1 MSLLYNAR
9 WQAFDNSGNPL
20 VGATLT
26 VYNAGGVVLASIWR
40 DAALT
45 IAMTNPTSGTDK
57 SDAAGRFGQIF
68 TAEGAIFDVLLKDAL
83 GNTVA
88 SYVNVVSL
96 GSNTGALSR
105 DFITSR
111 FQARGAGGTTFIEV
125 GDPTGDDVG
134 GTGQIGGWLGT
145 QADLITVNAAQFNV
159 VGRIKENGKKLAST
173 VYTEATAFTTAAT
186 VDITLP
192 NDPTGVLAWEIEIWD
207 YTQSANANIYAR
219 LSYDNG
225 ANYKAG
231 ATDYISQVGLMT
243 AASTA
248 GTADLTEAQM
258 TLAVDGQ
265 TNSADLLL
273 AGTVK
278 IITPPSG
285 TKATRVTSWLSGV
298 AHTGVLAQSFANAYG
313 KGGYGKATNLRLFAA
328 SGTITGKYLV
338 RPLRGYG
345 DA

>member
-1 MSLLYNAR
+1 MSLLYDAR

-145 QADLITVNAAQFNV
+145 QADLITVNAALLNV

-192 NDPTGVLAWEIEIWD
+192 NDPTGVLAWEIEFWD
-207 YTQSANANIYAR
+207 FVQSANANLYAR
-219 LSYDNG
+219 VSYDNG
-225 ANYKAG
+225 ANYKSGAADYLSHAALFAVAG
-231 ATDYISQVGLMT
+231 ITI
-243 AASTA
+243 
-248 GTADLTEAQM
+248 TADLTEAQA
-258 TLAVDGQ
+258 TLAVDIQ
-265 TNSADLLL
+265 
-273 AGTVK
+273 GTTALPGNGIIRV
-278 IITPPSG
+278 ITPPSG
-285 TKATRVTSWLSGV
+285 SNGTRIEGTLKGIS
-298 AHTGVLAQSFANAYG
+298 HTGALGQSFFNAYA

-338 RPLRGYG
+338 RPLRGFG